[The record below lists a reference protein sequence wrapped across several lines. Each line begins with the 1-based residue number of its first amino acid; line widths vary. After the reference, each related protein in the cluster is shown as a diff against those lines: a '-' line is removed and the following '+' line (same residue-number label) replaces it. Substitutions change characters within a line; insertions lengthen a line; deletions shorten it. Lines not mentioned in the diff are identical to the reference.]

1 MLDFYYVTLK
11 FHFLVVEN
19 SVEVVENLDTTVF
32 FENAKKEK
40 VAFFKLF
47 CSKTA
52 VNKIICLP
60 LVNGVWETNYF
71 LKGGS
76 QKSAAPKY
84 QPVTP
89 SFFAR

>member
-11 FHFLVVEN
+11 FHFLIVEN
-19 SVEVVENLDTTVF
+19 SVEAVENLDTSVF
-32 FENAKKEK
+32 FENVKKEN

-47 CSKTA
+47 CIKTA

-76 QKSAAPKY
+76 QKSAVPKY

>member
-1 MLDFYYVTLK
+1 MLDFYYVTRK

-19 SVEVVENLDTTVF
+19 SVEIVENLDTSVF
-32 FENAKKEK
+32 FENAKKENI
-40 VAFFKLF
+40 AFFKLF
-47 CSKTA
+47 SIKTA

-71 LKGGS
+71 WKGGS
-76 QKSAAPKY
+76 QKSAVPKY